1 MVKSIIHVNPVT
13 GKDSDTGDTVPFKTL
28 TKALSIATAGT
39 TIHLAAGTYNAA
51 RVEVFPL
58 VIPKMVMVLGN
69 EPTKGKDI
77 VISGSGNYV
86 SPTFNRQ
93 NITIRLDSKAQL
105 RGVTVTNPGKLGT
118 ALWIESTS
126 PIIANNTFTRCGRE
140 GIFVTGT
147 AKPMILDNVLIA
159 NASSGIFLVRNAKG
173 EVRGNVCQKTGYG
186 IAISDSAAPLI
197 ADNKILGNRAGI
209 VLMRQVQ
216 PVLRRNLIENNTH
229 GGLVVNGRARPDLG
243 NSQDPAGNILRN
255 NGKADLQNST
265 SVSLVSVG
273 NQLNPSR
280 IEGAVELR
288 SSQVPVRQ
296 TGPFQFSDLAGHWAS
311 QFIGELVIRGLV
323 SGFGDGTFKPEANL
337 TLSTVCSNY
346 CQNI

>member
-28 TKALSIATAGT
+28 TKALSMATAGT

-58 VIPKMVMVLGN
+58 VIPKVVMVVGN
-69 EPTKGKDI
+69 KPTKGKDI

-93 NITIRLDSKAQL
+93 NITIR
-105 RGVTVTNPGKLGT
+105 
-118 ALWIESTS
+118 
-126 PIIANNTFTRCGRE
+126 
-140 GIFVTGT
+140 
-147 AKPMILDNVLIA
+147 
-159 NASSGIFLVRNAKG
+159 
-173 EVRGNVCQKTGYG
+173 
-186 IAISDSAAPLI
+186 DSAAPLI
-197 ADNKILGNRAGI
+197 ADNKILGNPAGI

-229 GGLVVNGRARPDLG
+229 GALVVNGRARPDNG

-255 NGKADLQNST
+255 NGKADIQNS
-265 SVSLVSVG
+265 SCVRLVSLG
-273 NQLNPSR
+273 NQLNRSR
-280 IEGAVELR
+280 IEGPVELR

-296 TGPFQFSDLAGHWAS
+296 TGSF
-311 QFIGELVIRGLV
+311 
-323 SGFGDGTFKPEANL
+323 
-337 TLSTVCSNY
+337 
-346 CQNI
+346 